1 MSLGRISGQLLQ
13 ANLTRNGVDLDFRNA
28 ASDTPLLFFDVA
40 NNRLGVNKDAPGTDL
55 DLIDNALRTTGL
67 LAPTTNQSI
76 ANYTLTGSN
85 LNVSTG
91 DINFNAAEAIV
102 ASTIETDNIRITDN
116 TISTFN
122 SNASFDLTPN
132 GTGIVDVLS
141 DMKVFGNLDTPS
153 TITMGGSITIGDNS
167 SDTIDFN
174 TDMISDLTPEVVAQ
188 ASITAQFKPATVNGQ
203 YAPPY
208 GSATGALSDVN
219 GDGWIDKEDLREN
232 EFSFGNMLGYPSIA
246 FPFNNPNKLMFAFPE
261 SFRNQF
267 ATDGSDTLYIN
278 QPDGTPIIGFTVRN
292 GWDPSGSNTYS
303 SMYVEW
309 FSSSSEVVYP
319 PSIASLPR
327 NSTTDYTDR
336 REAIENLLNPILV
349 SGNDYLLSKG
359 PYGSLFIYDLGT
371 ANNSWDNIHSFRLN
385 GSKLEVPNLK
395 IDTNVITTLI
405 SNSNLDLRGN
415 ASGNVKLEDL
425 EFATNVIS
433 TSTGNNLT
441 LSNDNTIMST
451 TAAMQLAI
459 GTTVQRPNVN
469 SSIRFNTTTSN
480 FEGYFG
486 GNTIFGGVYSSN
498 ELTNVVAHPTN
509 DTVSLTVNNTVIGT
523 VAAIGITVHG
533 LQVDNINVDGN
544 IVSTAT
550 DTNLILAPAGN
561 VSNKSVKIGNLFIGE
576 TVGTQ
581 QIKSDNNIIEF
592 AVTGQGSTGIPS
604 SYAFTIPSGTTA
616 NRPASPQLG
625 DTRWNGVL
633 EQMETYNGSDYIS
646 SAGTGGVIS
655 RADYDDLLLQYT
667 ILLG

>member
-1 MSLGRISGQLLQ
+1 
-13 ANLTRNGVDLDFRNA
+13 
-28 ASDTPLLFFDVA
+28 
-40 NNRLGVNKDAPGTDL
+40 
-55 DLIDNALRTTGL
+55 
-67 LAPTTNQSI
+67 
-76 ANYTLTGSN
+76 
-85 LNVSTG
+85 
-91 DINFNAAEAIV
+91 
-102 ASTIETDNIRITDN
+102 
-116 TISTFN
+116 
-122 SNASFDLTPN
+122 
-132 GTGIVDVLS
+132 
-141 DMKVFGNLDTPS
+141 MKVFGNLDTPS

-425 EFATNVIS
+425 EFATNIIS

-604 SYAFTIPSGTTA
+604 SYAVTIPSGTTA

>member
-425 EFATNVIS
+425 EFATNIIS

>member
-13 ANLTRNGVDLDFRNA
+13 SNLTRNGVDLDFRNA

-425 EFATNVIS
+425 EFATNIIS

>member
-13 ANLTRNGVDLDFRNA
+13 SNLTRNGVDLDFRNA
-28 ASDTPLLFFDVA
+28 ASDTPLLFFDA
-40 NNRLGVNKDAPGTDL
+40 SNNRLGINKDAPGTDL
-55 DLIDNALRTTGL
+55 DLIGNTLRTTGL

-102 ASTIETDNIRITDN
+102 ATTIETDNIRITDN

-174 TDMISDLTPEVVAQ
+174 TDMISDLTP
-188 ASITAQFKPATVNGQ
+188 
-203 YAPPY
+203 
-208 GSATGALSDVN
+208 DV
-219 GDGWIDKEDLREN
+219 
-232 EFSFGNMLGYPSIA
+232 
-246 FPFNNPNKLMFAFPE
+246 
-261 SFRNQF
+261 
-267 ATDGSDTLYIN
+267 TDTS
-278 QPDGTPIIGFTVRN
+278 
-292 GWDPSGSNTYS
+292 
-303 SMYVEW
+303 
-309 FSSSSEVVYP
+309 
-319 PSIASLPR
+319 
-327 NSTTDYTDR
+327 
-336 REAIENLLNPILV
+336 
-349 SGNDYLLSKG
+349 
-359 PYGSLFIYDLGT
+359 DLGT
-371 ANNSWDNIHSFRLN
+371 ASNSWDNIHSFRLN
-385 GSKLEVPNLK
+385 GSKLEIPNLK
-395 IDTNVITTLI
+395 IETNVISTLT

-523 VAAIGITVHG
+523 VAATGITVHG

-604 SYAFTIPSGTTA
+604 SYAVTIPSGTTA